1 MGVQYSLKTCLC
13 NFTMS
18 VPKVKVLHPDA
29 PSNPLPQGRMKSPL
43 SLSVIDFL
51 VSTGLIVMVM
61 VQPEFTL
68 RKSRELR
75 FINRGGL
82 FV

>member
-1 MGVQYSLKTCLC
+1 MTDIMGVQYSLKTCLC

-18 VPKVKVLHPDA
+18 VPKVKGSVLHPDA

-61 VQPEFTL
+61 AQPEFTL
-68 RKSRELR
+68 RKS
-75 FINRGGL
+75 
-82 FV
+82 